1 MEQNCLLDNWCRSS
15 SASMECSGCGEGAGY
30 TYSRIYS
37 PPNCVITC
45 YLLLTRT
52 AKVHRLHC
60 ISPNHVKCAV
70 YWASKSG
77 CSSTARGMLPLISDV
92 CDVAGSTLMQHKL
105 GTDKIAH
112 KTSTEMTPDSSE
124 IMAEAVSPCFTY
136 LIVFYQHRGATLY
149 IGSVR
154 FRSFNKNRL
163 PTMQVSFS
171 LHVPT
176 WSFFREILA
185 CLEHVLPF
193 TIVVTEW
200 KATVN
205 ISIETI
211 DFVCLF
217 WYRLNSYTYSNMLIK
232 KWRWSVSPTPPTLKK
247 KHNMPS
253 TTCTMYLE
261 TFTDRHTC
269 PYLSTLHFFE
279 PPTSIKL
286 TWLLNKKHCN
296 DEATNWHTTKSH
308 GFLIW
313 SIACVCP
320 KIVNQPLNQELVVLP
335 GFVRPGNNSMLCIVL
350 NNLKIEACTWRK
362 GFVGYLSF
370 YCCVLVLLHT
380 RISEPSISR
389 SQSLEWMT

>member
-1 MEQNCLLDNWCRSS
+1 MEQNCLLDNWRRSS
-15 SASMECSGCGEGAGY
+15 SASMECSGCGEGGGY

-45 YLLLTRT
+45 YLLFTRT

-176 WSFFREILA
+176 WSFFREILINLSMFRTCA
-185 CLEHVLPF
+185 TFHNCSDWVKSYCQHIYWNNWFCLSLLISLKFIHILQYVDQKVKVKCISNSPNPQKKAQYVIHHMYHVP
-193 TIVVTEW
+193 W
-200 KATVN
+200 N
-205 ISIETI
+205 
-211 DFVCLF
+211 
-217 WYRLNSYTYSNMLIK
+217 
-232 KWRWSVSPTPPTLKK
+232 
-247 KHNMPS
+247 
-253 TTCTMYLE
+253 
-261 TFTDRHTC
+261 
-269 PYLSTLHFFE
+269 LH
-279 PPTSIKL
+279 
-286 TWLLNKKHCN
+286 
-296 DEATNWHTTKSH
+296 
-308 GFLIW
+308 G
-313 SIACVCP
+313 
-320 KIVNQPLNQELVVLP
+320 
-335 GFVRPGNNSMLCIVL
+335 
-350 NNLKIEACTWRK
+350 
-362 GFVGYLSF
+362 
-370 YCCVLVLLHT
+370 
-380 RISEPSISR
+380 
-389 SQSLEWMT
+389 